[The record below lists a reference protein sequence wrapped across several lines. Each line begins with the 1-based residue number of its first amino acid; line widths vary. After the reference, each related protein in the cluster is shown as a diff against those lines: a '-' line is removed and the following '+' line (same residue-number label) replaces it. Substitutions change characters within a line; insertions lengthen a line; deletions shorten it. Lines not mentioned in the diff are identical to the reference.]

1 MSSPSKWQRKLTL
14 LFKSEKTLNADTIVK
29 TFNNKSI
36 DEMKAMIITASLCDP
51 TALSNKPRTKNLE
64 NHLDNLKHQFI
75 DQSELCFYHATLVVL
90 LRRNYKP
97 DETFTEFKTLWT
109 TQIDYLLEHLSLRW
123 IVSACDTFIDHSTNK
138 IQAAILMNVT
148 TLINTLRV
156 YETQQFLQLN
166 PNSES
171 LSLITTKVDA
181 LYCSDL
187 PLYQGL
193 TYFRIGTD
201 DTLKHMR
208 SRYESFYNT
217 DKLATTMLLSVFDKL
232 QANKSAFST
241 LRALHKDDS
250 SIWWSDNH

>member
-1 MSSPSKWQRKLTL
+1 MSAPSKWQRKLTL
-14 LFKSEKTLNADTIVK
+14 LFKSEKTLNADNIVK
-29 TFNNKSI
+29 TFNHKSI
-36 DEMKAMIITASLCDP
+36 DEMKATIITASLCDP
-51 TALSNKPRTKNLE
+51 TALSKKPRTKNLE

-97 DETFTEFKTLWT
+97 AETFTEFETLWI
-109 TQIDYLLEHLSLRW
+109 TQNDYLLKHLSLRW

-156 YETQQFLQLN
+156 YETQQFLQFN

-181 LYCSDL
+181 LYGSDL

-250 SIWWSDNH
+250 SIWWLDTH

>member
-14 LFKSEKTLNADTIVK
+14 LFKSEKTLNADNIVK